1 MEKENSTVV
10 VRIFENIKEYLND
23 FDGNSLNDKLQN
35 LIDEYENL
43 KASDIN
49 IDDMPEDYIDAEDV
63 DYIINSM
70 SEEELKTIV
79 EDKKEEEKRK
89 VEKNE
94 EDLRKGENKNFD
106 SVNEI
111 TETKNTK
118 VENQEE
124 KYQEEYTFDGTFEN
138 TFYFIKEIK
147 YSDADINLIEYLF
160 FSTIKKEERIALE
173 KIKAEIGCD
182 CFISLIKKALS
193 DNNIKNILMKN
204 IYLRMDEEKKF
215 LEYKEK
221 INAYI
226 NDIDFLMEDLEKE
239 RYREKIDEKKAELS
253 VEKIYYENEMIY
265 QSTINLIEKFKEKE
279 LYEKKKIEE
288 KELVEKMK
296 SAEIEKRNKKREEVL
311 EIINEIKSIGIPI
324 DNDLI
329 FDIEKLDITS
339 LDDRYNRLFDI
350 KKEYIKNN
358 IEKIILREFVKKYK
372 NDFKDS
378 NVFKRFMKL
387 FKYKG
392 LVNEINFTDKK
403 LAKEFI
409 TYVKK
414 TTLTKEEV
422 LEFIDEIKQI

>member
-49 IDDMPEDYIDAEDV
+49 IDDMPEDYIDAEDA

-79 EDKKEEEKRK
+79 EDKKEEE
-89 VEKNE
+89 
-94 EDLRKGENKNFD
+94 NKNIEAI
-106 SVNEI
+106 NEI
-111 TETKNTK
+111 SEATNAG
-118 VENQEE
+118 
-124 KYQEEYTFDGTFEN
+124 EEYTFDGTFEN
-138 TFYFIKEIK
+138 TFYFIKEMK

-182 CFISLIKKALS
+182 CFVSLIKRALN
-193 DNNIKNILMKN
+193 DDNIKNILMKN

-215 LEYKEK
+215 TEYKEK

-226 NDIDFLMEDLEKE
+226 NDIDFSMEDLEKE
-239 RYREKIDEKKAELS
+239 RHREKIDEKKSELS
-253 VEKIYYENEMIY
+253 AEKIFYENEMIY
-265 QSTINLIEKFKEKE
+265 KSTMNLIKRFK
-279 LYEKKKIEE
+279 E

-296 SAEIEKRNKKREEVL
+296 GVEIEKRDKKKEEVK
-311 EIINEIKSIGIPI
+311 EIINNIKSIGIPI
-324 DNDLI
+324 GNDLI

-339 LDDRYNRLFDI
+339 LDDRYNKLFDI

-358 IEKIILREFVKKYK
+358 IEKIILKEFVKKYK
-372 NDFKDS
+372 NDFKD
-378 NVFKRFMKL
+378 NNMFNKFIKL
-387 FKYKG
+387 FKYKS

-414 TTLTKEEV
+414 TILTKEEV